1 MRHINEL
8 LTTVL
13 EQLIEDHE
21 PMQYTLAFSE
31 REHKQSE
38 FRELIQSLIKEVNN
52 HD

>member
-13 EQLIEDHE
+13 GQLAEDHE
-21 PMQYTLAFSE
+21 PMQNTPAFSS
-31 REHKQSE
+31 REHKQGE
-38 FRELIQSLIKEVNN
+38 FHELIQSLIEEIN